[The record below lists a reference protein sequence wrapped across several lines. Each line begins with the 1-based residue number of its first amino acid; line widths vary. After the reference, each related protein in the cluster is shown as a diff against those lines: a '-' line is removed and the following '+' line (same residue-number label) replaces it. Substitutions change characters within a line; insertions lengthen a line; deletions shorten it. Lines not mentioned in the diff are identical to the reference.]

1 MTTGESVRRALVV
14 RGGWEGHTPEASTDE
29 FTGFLAA
36 SGFEVIVEDSLEA
49 YADAELM
56 GSLSLIVQSWTQGD
70 ILLDE
75 FRGLREAITSGVGF
89 AGWHGGV
96 LDAFRQTV
104 EYSQML
110 GGVFT
115 AHPHGMV
122 PYRVTF
128 SEEAAAHAL
137 TAGLPDF
144 DITSEQYWVLC
155 DSLSTVLATTD
166 IVPRPG
172 DPWPRPYRAPV
183 AWTRQWGAGRIFITT
198 LGHGVD
204 DLRHPTL
211 HELITRGMLWAA
223 R

>member
-1 MTTGESVRRALVV
+1 MTAVDPGRRALVV
-14 RGGWEGHTPEASTDE
+14 RGGWAGHTPEASTDE
-29 FTGFLAA
+29 FTGFLAD
-36 SGFEVIVEDSLEA
+36 SGFDVVVEDSLEA

-70 ILLDE
+70 ILLEE
-75 FRGLREAITSGVGF
+75 FRGLRNAIIGGVGF

-96 LDAFRQTV
+96 LDSFRATV

-122 PYRVTF
+122 PYQVELTDSGR
-128 SEEAAAHAL
+128 AHPI
-137 TAGLPDF
+137 TSGLPDF
-144 DITSEQYWVLC
+144 ELTSEQYWVLC
-155 DSLSTVLATTD
+155 DTASSVLATTA

-172 DPWPRPYRAPV
+172 DPWPEPYRAPV
-183 AWTRQWGAGRIFITT
+183 AWARQWGRGRIFITT

-204 DLRHPTL
+204 DLRHPQVR
-211 HELITRGMLWAA
+211 ELVTRGLLWAA

>member
-1 MTTGESVRRALVV
+1 MTAAARSRRALVV

-29 FTGFLAA
+29 FTGFLADA
-36 SGFEVIVEDSLEA
+36 GFEVVVEDSLEA

-56 GSLSLIVQSWTQGD
+56 GSLALIVQSWTQGD

-75 FRGLREAITSGVGF
+75 FRGLRDAIISGVGF

-122 PYRVTF
+122 PYRVELTD
-128 SEEAAAHAL
+128 AGRAHPA
-137 TAGLPDF
+137 TSGLADF
-144 DITSEQYWVLC
+144 ELTSEQYWVLC

-166 IVPRPG
+166 IVPRHG
-172 DPWPRPYRAPV
+172 DPWHEPYRAPV
-183 AWTRQWGAGRIFITT
+183 AWARQWGGGRIFITT

-204 DLRHPTL
+204 DLRHPPVP
-211 HELITRGMLWAA
+211 ELITRGMLWAA

>member
-1 MTTGESVRRALVV
+1 MTAEVGCRRALVV
-14 RGGWEGHTPEASTDE
+14 RGGWEGHTPEASTDA
-29 FTGFLAA
+29 FTGFLAEA
-36 SGFEVIVEDSLEA
+36 GFEVIVEDSLEA

-75 FRGLREAITSGVGF
+75 FRGLREAITNGVGF

-122 PYRVTF
+122 PYRVEF
-128 SEEAAAHAL
+128 SPAGRAHPTTSGLADFEL
-137 TAGLPDF
+137 TA
-144 DITSEQYWVLC
+144 EQYWVLC
-155 DSLSTVLATTD
+155 DTLSTVLATTD
-166 IVPRPG
+166 IVPQPG
-172 DPWPRPYRAPV
+172 DAWAEPYRAPV
-183 AWTRQWGAGRIFITT
+183 AWARQWGKGRIFVTT

-204 DLRHPTL
+204 DLRNPPVRA
-211 HELITRGMLWAA
+211 LISRGMLWAA